1 MFTIFGTDCLYID
14 IADTFTKKLLA
25 LSETD
30 EKGKEFAELF
40 SKSEVTY
47 MLNGATEESCFI
59 VRVPDEYTAEQ
70 IQLMAD
76 VVIRTITA
84 FNAAPVTVDG
94 VEQKYKINISN
105 IHEPEII
112 GLRKTPGMS
121 SFEVFKPII
130 NSWAAPGRMNPN
142 FE

>member
-1 MFTIFGTDCLYID
+1 MFKIFGTECLYID
-14 IADTFTKKLLA
+14 IADTFSKKLLA
-25 LSETD
+25 LSESD
-30 EKGKEFAELF
+30 EKAKEFADLF
-40 SKSEVTY
+40 SKADVTY
-47 MLNGATEESCFI
+47 LLNGTTEESCFI
-59 VRVPDEYTAEQ
+59 VRVPDEYTPEQ

-84 FNAAPVTVDG
+84 YNAAPVVVDDT
-94 VEQKYKINISN
+94 EQQYRINISN
-105 IHEPEII
+105 MHEPEII

-130 NSWAAPGRMNPN
+130 NGWAAPGRMNPN